1 MANIAKCTRTSQ
13 LMTNIKNGVY
23 VGMQKFAN
31 YGSVIED
38 SIVAQQR
45 QADQRMLEIQAQ
57 RALRKAR
64 RVA

>member
-23 VGMQKFAN
+23 IGMQKFAN

-57 RALRKAR
+57 LNFVKQGG
-64 RVA
+64 

>member
-57 RALRKAR
+57 RELREAR

>member
-57 RALRKAR
+57 RELRKAR

>member
-23 VGMQKFAN
+23 IGMQKFAN

-45 QADQRMLEIQAQ
+45 QADQHMLEIQAQ
-57 RALRKAR
+57 RELRKAR

>member
-23 VGMQKFAN
+23 IGMQKFAN

-57 RALRKAR
+57 RELRKAR